1 MTLTIEELK
10 KIIVSQREEI
20 EEIFEKEKIIERKID
35 KNYLCRYLK
44 YPNILAILGIR
55 RSGKSI
61 LSHLLLK
68 GKKYGYINFDDERLT
83 ELNSKNLES
92 VLQSFY
98 ELYGT
103 DLEYIILDEIQN
115 IPNWELFVNRLR
127 RTKKVIITG
136 SNSKLLSSELSTHLT
151 GRYMDFTLFPFNF
164 WEFLIYNNYAFKE
177 KDFYSTKKI
186 SEVKRFLQKYLLLG
200 GFPEVYKFG
209 GRYLIKIYE
218 DIVNKDIFGRYNIKY
233 KKTFREITNYLISN
247 FADEVTYSKLKN
259 IFRIKDV
266 HTIKNYMD
274 FLSSS
279 YLLIVLERF
288 SYKLKN
294 QIIAPKK
301 VYCIDTGI
309 INKVGFKSIDKTGK
323 LMENLVLIE
332 LLIRKYY
339 RHNDLEIYYWKDYQQ
354 REVEFVLKKRT
365 KAEQLIQVCY
375 SLEDYNTKKR
385 EIKSLLKAGKELK
398 CKNLLIISWDEE
410 TEIKENNLVI
420 KIYPL
425 WKWLLS

>member
-354 REVEFVLKKRT
+354 REVDFVLKKRT
-365 KAEQLIQVCY
+365 KVEQLIQVCY

-385 EIKSLLKAGKELK
+385 EIKSLLKASKELK

>member
-354 REVEFVLKKRT
+354 REVDFVLKKRT
-365 KAEQLIQVCY
+365 KVEQLIQVCY

-385 EIKSLLKAGKELK
+385 EIKALLKASKELK

-420 KIYPL
+420 KIVPL